1 MLPASLYEDD
11 GNQMRCR
18 NAGRYSSLHSF
29 RQHRWTIPLS
39 NLGSTESVLDPP
51 DSEVGKAGP
60 FPWKSSW
67 HSRGDGELSKTA
79 GYTRVH
85 SRGRDQLC
93 PLRWGLEKNF
103 VGAGKDCTIQ
113 RIRRKCSN
121 RRTRMNKEQRHKP
134 TGQEKRAV
142 VSWDWSYVA
151 GGARL
156 RHAIYTTLFSVIQR
170 WFSPGKKHSC
180 FCLRAVAC
188 GSKMKNGPKIDQ
200 LELRGLSAC
209 WSHIPG

>member
-1 MLPASLYEDD
+1 
-11 GNQMRCR
+11 
-18 NAGRYSSLHSF
+18 
-29 RQHRWTIPLS
+29 
-39 NLGSTESVLDPP
+39 
-51 DSEVGKAGP
+51 
-60 FPWKSSW
+60 
-67 HSRGDGELSKTA
+67 
-79 GYTRVH
+79 
-85 SRGRDQLC
+85 
-93 PLRWGLEKNF
+93 
-103 VGAGKDCTIQ
+103 
-113 RIRRKCSN
+113 
-121 RRTRMNKEQRHKP
+121 MNKEQRHKP